1 MHYAVL
7 YFDIRGRAEPI
18 RLLLAAEGAAFDDQA
33 VVREEWARQKATLP
47 LGQVPVL
54 TETDGAGARQ
64 IPHSQAILRHLGR
77 VFDRTGAG
85 ASGQLQADL
94 VAETVYDLRVP
105 LAPHMSPMTRGKDPA
120 GLQAVFRDALPVHL
134 ARLER
139 VYGGRPVG
147 AELFAGPRITWA
159 DCLAYDLLDHLL
171 AIQPTSL
178 DAFAGLQAFVAAF
191 RADPR
196 IAAYVPRQRPSEL
209 AALRTVLETGQP
221 L

>member
-18 RLLLAAEGAAFDDQA
+18 RLLLAAEGAAFDDQV

-77 VFDRTGAG
+77 VFDRTGVG
-85 ASGQLQADL
+85 ASGLLQADL
-94 VAETVYDLRVP
+94 VAETVYDLRIP
-105 LAPHMSPMTRGKDPA
+105 LAPHLHPLTRGKDPA
-120 GLQAVFRDALPVHL
+120 GLQAVFRDALPVQL
-134 ARLER
+134 GRLER
-139 VYGGRPVG
+139 VHAGRPAG
-147 AELFAGPRITWA
+147 SALFAGPRITWA
-159 DCLAYDLLDHLL
+159 DCLVYDLLDHLL
-171 AIQPTSL
+171 VIQSTVL
-178 DAFAGLQAFVAAF
+178 DAYPGLQAFVEAM
-191 RADPR
+191 RADTR
-196 IAAYVPRQRPSEL
+196 IAAYRTHQRPSEV